1 MGTKELG
8 IDDTGG
14 GPTGGPTG
22 HDHHPDHPGHPGR
35 ADHRRAAWELDADTR
50 AASHARALTG
60 RALRDWQVTD
70 PADVD
75 DIILIVDEL
84 VTNAIVHG
92 TGPVRL
98 TLTLD
103 GPALTGEIGD
113 NDPAAPAAPG
123 GPPRVLDWAEAGRG
137 LLLVTAL
144 ATEFGAHPDGTG
156 KTVWFTRLLTP
167 LNGHTAN

>member
-8 IDDTGG
+8 IDDPGG
-14 GPTGGPTG
+14 GATGERAG
-22 HDHHPDHPGHPGR
+22 HDHHH
-35 ADHRRAAWELDADTR
+35 AAWELAAETR
-50 AASHARALTG
+50 AAARARTLTARALH
-60 RALRDWQVTD
+60 DWRVTA

-75 DIILIVDEL
+75 DIILMVDEL

-98 TLTLD
+98 ALTLD
-103 GPALTGEIGD
+103 GPVLTGRIGD

-167 LNGHTAN
+167 LNGHSTN